1 MRDVVGGGHR
11 RGEQATVD
19 SVYPR
24 CAAAAA
30 AAAAAGGEDLHRED
44 CRLGG
49 RGVFTLSVLLKGN
62 STACRDMGVH
72 E

>member
-1 MRDVVGGGHR
+1 MRDVLGGGHW

-24 CAAAAA
+24 CA

-62 STACRDMGVH
+62 STACRDGSA
-72 E
+72 

>member
-1 MRDVVGGGHR
+1 MRDVVGGGHW

-30 AAAAAGGEDLHRED
+30 AAAGGEDLHRED
-44 CRLGG
+44 RRLGG
-49 RGVFTLSVLLKGN
+49 RGVFTLSVPLKGN